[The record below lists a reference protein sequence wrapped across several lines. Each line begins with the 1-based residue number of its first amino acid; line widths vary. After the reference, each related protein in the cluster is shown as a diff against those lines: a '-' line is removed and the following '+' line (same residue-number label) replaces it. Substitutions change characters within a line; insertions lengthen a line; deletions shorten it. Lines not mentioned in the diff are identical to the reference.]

1 MFGNLQVVTANALGL
16 NPILTA
22 STNAATG
29 VMGKM
34 ISLQSIAVVVAATG
48 MATSEEGRL
57 FRITLKH
64 SIVLALFM
72 AVVTMLFTYVLP
84 ELVPQVDR

>member
-1 MFGNLQVVTANALGL
+1 
-16 NPILTA
+16 
-22 STNAATG
+22 
-29 VMGKM
+29 MGKM

-48 MATSEEGRL
+48 MAASEEGRL

-72 AVVTMLFTYVLP
+72 AVVSMILAYVLP
-84 ELVPQVDR
+84 DLVPQVNR